1 MAIARHEIGPFE
13 QLSIRLR
20 VAEIMVATA
29 VAVALRSGDVD
40 QRRRMLEEL
49 RRNVLVAVE
58 EVHPSTDQANVL
70 ATEESV
76 DQLLDQIVRLARIA

>member
-1 MAIARHEIGPFE
+1 MAIARHEIDPFE